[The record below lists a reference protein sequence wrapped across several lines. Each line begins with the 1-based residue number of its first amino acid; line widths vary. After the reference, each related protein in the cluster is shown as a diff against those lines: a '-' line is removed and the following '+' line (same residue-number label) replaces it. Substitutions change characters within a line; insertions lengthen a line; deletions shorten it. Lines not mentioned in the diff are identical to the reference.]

1 MSPTSLRA
9 RQPALPGTEGFSKG
23 VDVVLGPAI
32 GPLGRL
38 PAGGRNWEGF
48 AVDPYLSGVAVAESV
63 RGIQDAGAIANVKH
77 YIVNE
82 QEHFRQA
89 GEAQGYGYDVDEAL
103 SSNVDDKTMHE
114 LYLWPFADAIN
125 NSYGCQNSHLLNGLL
140 KDELGFQGFVLSD
153 WQAQHAGAATAVA
166 GLDMAMPGDTR
177 FNTGVAFWGANL
189 TNAIL
194 NGTVPEYR
202 LDDMAM
208 RIMAAFFKVGK
219 TLDDVPDINF
229 SSWTKDTIGPLHWA
243 AQDNVQVIN
252 QHVDVRQDHGALIRT
267 IAARGT
273 VLLKNEG
280 SLPLNKPKFVA
291 VIGEDAGPR
300 AVGPNGCPDQGCNNG
315 TLAAGWGSGTASFP
329 YLITPDSALQFQA
342 ISDGSRY
349 ESILSNWDY
358 DRTEALV
365 SQADATALVFV
376 NANSGEGYI
385 SVDGNEG
392 DRKNLTL
399 WNGGDELIQRV
410 AAANNNTIVIIH
422 SVGSCPSHRLARR
435 TPISRLSSGP
445 GYPDRSLATLL
456 PIFFTAAEPNNGNG
470 APQSD
475 FDEGVFI
482 DYRWFD
488 RQSGVDNNAS
498 APRNSS
504 SSSNAPIFEFGYG
517 LSYTTFE
524 FSNLQIERHDVQDYV
539 PTTGQTNPAPRFGA
553 NYSTNYDDYVFP
565 EGEIRYIYQHIYPYL
580 NSSDPEEALADPNY
594 GQTAEEFLPEG
605 ALDASPQPRLPASGG
620 PGGNPMLWDV
630 IFTVTATVTNTG
642 EVAGDE
648 VAQLYVSLGGPDDPI
663 RVLRGFDRINI
674 APGASQTFRAELTR
688 RDLSN
693 WDVVTQNWFIS
704 QIAAAGVV
712 RDIQIEELPAAWRT
726 QEPSEDEG
734 NGQPDHE
741 TSDDNE
747 GFPDDG
753 ELSDDDTKAELPQKD
768 DRVSSDED
776 DEDDEDELSSKDAE
790 QKQGSRHL
798 RYMEQ
803 RKINQL
809 LAKILRIL
817 RNMNNTRPRR
827 SMDDP
832 YHDVNHSRKYS
843 EPADLIP
850 NQDWQCFLA
859 LSKAAEVEQDS
870 LSEVYGA
877 TYMCLAAAQEETVDS
892 NRPSHGSI
900 VQILRYDLS
909 VLRSIVDVDLEA

>member
-1 MSPTSLRA
+1 MKLNLATALLAASECVSAGQPKFKRQTNSSSELAFSPPHYPSPWMNPQATGWEDAYARA
-9 RQPALPGTEGFSKG
+9 REVVEQMTLLEKVNLTTGVGWSGDLCVGNVGSIPRIGWRGLCLQDGPQGIRFADYVSYFTSSQTAGATWDRGLLYQRAHAIGAEGVAKG
-23 VDVVLGPAI
+23 VDVVLGPAIGPLGRLPAGGRNWEGFAVDPYLSGVAVAI

-114 LYLWPFADAIN
+114 LYLWPFADAVRAGAGSVMCSYQQIN

-349 ESILSNWDY
+349 ESILSNWEY
-358 DRTEALV
+358 ERTEALV

-399 WNGGDELIQRV
+399 WNGGDELIQRI

-422 SVGSCPSHRLARR
+422 SVGPVLVTDWHENPNITAIVWAGLPGQESGNSITDILYGRVNPGGK
-435 TPISRLSSGP
+435 TPFTWGP
-445 GYPDRSLATLL
+445 TVESYGVDVLR
-456 PIFFTAAEPNNGNG
+456 EPNNGNG

-482 DYRWFD
+482 DYRC
-488 RQSGVDNNAS
+488 
-498 APRNSS
+498 
-504 SSSNAPIFEFGYG
+504 SSNAPIFEFGYG
-517 LSYTTFE
+517 L
-524 FSNLQIERHDVQDYV
+524 
-539 PTTGQTNPAPRFGA
+539 
-553 NYSTNYDDYVFP
+553 STNYDDYVFP
-565 EGEIRYIYQHIYPYL
+565 EGEIRYIYQYIYPYL

-605 ALDASPQPRLPASGG
+605 ALDASPQPKHPASGG

-630 IFTVTATVTNTG
+630 IFTVTATVTNT
-642 EVAGDE
+642 
-648 VAQLYVSLGGPDDPI
+648 
-663 RVLRGFDRINI
+663 VLRGFDRINI

-704 QIAAAGVV
+704 
-712 RDIQIEELPAAWRT
+712 
-726 QEPSEDEG
+726 
-734 NGQPDHE
+734 H
-741 TSDDNE
+741 
-747 GFPDDG
+747 
-753 ELSDDDTKAELPQKD
+753 
-768 DRVSSDED
+768 
-776 DEDDEDELSSKDAE
+776 
-790 QKQGSRHL
+790 
-798 RYMEQ
+798 
-803 RKINQL
+803 
-809 LAKILRIL
+809 
-817 RNMNNTRPRR
+817 TR
-827 SMDDP
+827 
-832 YHDVNHSRKYS
+832 
-843 EPADLIP
+843 
-850 NQDWQCFLA
+850 
-859 LSKAAEVEQDS
+859 
-870 LSEVYGA
+870 
-877 TYMCLAAAQEETVDS
+877 
-892 NRPSHGSI
+892 
-900 VQILRYDLS
+900 
-909 VLRSIVDVDLEA
+909 LE